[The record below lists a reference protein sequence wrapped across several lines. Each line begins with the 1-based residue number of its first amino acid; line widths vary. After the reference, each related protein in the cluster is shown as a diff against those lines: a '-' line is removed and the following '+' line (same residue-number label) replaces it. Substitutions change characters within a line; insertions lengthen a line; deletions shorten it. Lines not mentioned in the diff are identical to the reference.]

1 LTQYRNPDALLPEI
15 PIIDCDEGG
24 AERLFDLTAAGARRL
39 AAVARR
45 TLTSPVVAW
54 LDWRSRKWVEKNDSP
69 YVPEIEH
76 IAERLPGAGVHAL
89 NCSYEWTCTTAAVA
103 PLMMRALDWRMDGLG
118 REIVVA
124 RHRSPS
130 GSWLNV
136 TWPGFVGVLTA
147 LAPGRFAAA
156 LNQAPL
162 RRRTYVLPVDWAIDR
177 FKINHSRAMPPAHAL
192 RLAFETCS
200 TFDEAVEVL
209 RDTPIALPCLYAI
222 SGANGEAAVIERQEE
237 SAFVFEGNEVMAN
250 HWLNSRWK
258 RGRSRGIDSE
268 GRWHALRAAAAQ
280 ADLGK
285 TGGGQG
291 FGWLRPPV
299 LNRLTRLAAV
309 MNAATGALSV
319 IGLEA
324 KGTTAVPVT
333 QTLRVDMPLPV
344 KR

>member
-1 LTQYRNPDALLPEI
+1 MQYRDPNAHLPEI
-15 PIIDCDEGG
+15 PVIDVDEGG
-24 AERLFDLTAAGARRL
+24 AARLFDQSTAGAQRL

-45 TLTSPVVAW
+45 TLTPPLVGF
-54 LDWRSRKWVEKNDSP
+54 LDWRSRKWVERNDSP
-69 YVPEIEH
+69 YVPEIGH

-103 PLMMRALDWRMDGLG
+103 PLMLRALDWRMDGLG

-162 RRRTYVLPVDWAIDR
+162 RRRTYLLPVDWAIDR
-177 FKINHSRAMPPAHAL
+177 FKINASRATPPAHLL
-192 RLAFETCS
+192 RLVFETCS
-200 TFDEAVEVL
+200 NFEEAVEVL
-209 RDTPIALPCLYAI
+209 RETPIAMPCLYAI

-237 SAFVFEGNEVMAN
+237 KAFVFEGNEVMAN
-250 HWLNSRWK
+250 HWMNSQWR

-268 GRWHALRAAAAQ
+268 GRWHALRATTQRHDARHV
-280 ADLGK
+280 
-285 TGGGQG
+285 GGGQG

-299 LNRLTRLAAV
+299 LNRFTRLAAV

-324 KGTTAVPVT
+324 TGTIAMPVT
-333 QTLRVDMPLPV
+333 KPLDLNMPLPA